1 MDNQLDDQDFE
12 DQAAIQIIAALVTI
26 PESQFQSLLPQNVKM
41 NPAGY
46 ALKAYELA
54 NALVQERRDRR
65 KGNRP

>member
-26 PESQFQSLLPQNVKM
+26 PGDQFASLLPLSAKM

-65 KGNRP
+65 KGNKP